1 MGCSLAWAMMCDRG
15 TLRPE
20 NQDAT
25 LMWASGPA
33 VTLPTADTGRDAV
46 SGSAVLSGDAQDHS
60 TRLVVAA
67 VADGM
72 GGPPGGAQASQVIV
86 QTIKAGLPTSP
97 VPDPRAFL
105 NALLEDSNSAVFEL
119 AHRHGLVGMGST
131 CTLLMLQEGQ
141 AHLCHVGDSRCYR
154 IRLGAGRLEQWSRDQ
169 NVAAEL
175 VAQGVLTA
183 DEARHHRSSH
193 TLTQAV
199 GLGKPL
205 DPHNM
210 GGIYSR
216 IKPTVAAE
224 KPAGE
229 WQMMDITLVDRHV
242 TVILNGQKIIDNQPI
257 LGCTGGALWS
267 DVTRP
272 GPIYFQGDHTSIEYR
287 NIVLKPV
294 VK

>member
-205 DPHNM
+205 DPHCD
-210 GGIYSR
+210 SV
-216 IKPTVAAE
+216 TLAAE
-224 KPAGE
+224 EEELFLLCSDGLLRVYGDEEIERLLLDRIVPGERSPAGTPDAE
-229 WQMMDITLVDRHV
+229 AQLTGAVRDLVSLANRRGSPDNIS
-242 TVILNGQKIIDNQPI
+242 VILLRLQP
-257 LGCTGGALWS
+257 
-267 DVTRP
+267 
-272 GPIYFQGDHTSIEYR
+272 
-287 NIVLKPV
+287 
-294 VK
+294 